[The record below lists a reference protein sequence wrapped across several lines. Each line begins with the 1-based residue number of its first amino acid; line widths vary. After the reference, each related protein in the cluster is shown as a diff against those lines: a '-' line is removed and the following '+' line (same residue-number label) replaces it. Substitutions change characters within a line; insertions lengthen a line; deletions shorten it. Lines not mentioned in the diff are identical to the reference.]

1 MSPGKVL
8 SPAAQF
14 KVKPFWVMLVCFV
27 PCLSVVEPPPIAT
40 ALSRF
45 AIAPVPIAML
55 FVLAASA
62 LVPSA
67 KAISPATALLPK
79 ATEDSPVVVFRYCCV
94 WPSLF
99 VLILNALPVMLVK
112 ACSIV
117 PCVSVPLVGSVY
129 LVCVSALLSTSSPPI
144 ATEELPLA

>member
-14 KVKPFWVMLVCFV
+14 KVKPFWVMLVCIV

-45 AIAPVPIAML
+45 AIAPVPIAIL
-55 FVLAASA
+55 LVLAASA
-62 LVPSA
+62 LVPNA
-67 KAISPATALLPK
+67 KAISPAMALVPK
-79 ATEDSPVVVFRYCCV
+79 ATEDSPVVVFRYCSV
-94 WPSLF
+94 RPSLF
-99 VLILNALPVMLVK
+99 VLILNALPVMALK

-117 PCVSVPLVGSVY
+117 SCVSVPLVGSVY
-129 LVCVSALLSTSSPPI
+129 LVCVFALLSTSSPPI